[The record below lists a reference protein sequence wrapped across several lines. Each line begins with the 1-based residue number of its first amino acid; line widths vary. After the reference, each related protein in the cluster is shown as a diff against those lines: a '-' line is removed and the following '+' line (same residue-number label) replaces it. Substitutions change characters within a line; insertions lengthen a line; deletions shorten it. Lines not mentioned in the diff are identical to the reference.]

1 MLVRFFSVICSPFL
15 GSGRLCDKIR
25 TALSQLMELESSY
38 TAWKE
43 IRIVSG
49 QKKRKSACGSPRSR
63 AYLQGRHH
71 ACPTVGFV
79 SQAAFML
86 YRISLPFWALR
97 FWVEDF
103 KYMLG
108 ENRPLRRISVS
119 ARSSQTRGHIC
130 SSSQATGKGCSL
142 LHPWRG
148 LGKPVESTA
157 FEVVFHTADR
167 TSAEPK

>member
-103 KYMLG
+103 RYMLG
-108 ENRPLRRISVS
+108 ENDHWDVFL
-119 ARSSQTRGHIC
+119 SQPD
-130 SSSQATGKGCSL
+130 
-142 LHPWRG
+142 LHKQG
-148 LGKPVESTA
+148 
-157 FEVVFHTADR
+157 D
-167 TSAEPK
+167 TSAALHKPQEKVAPCCIPDVD

>member
-25 TALSQLMELESSY
+25 TALSQQMELESSY

-49 QKKRKSACGSPRSR
+49 QKKRKSACGSPRPR

-71 ACPTVGFV
+71 ACPTLGFV

-103 KYMLG
+103 KY
-108 ENRPLRRISVS
+108 ISVS